1 MLYFIWSLL
10 NLGALVWFLFICFSN
25 LSGMKEKL
33 GLASTIIFVVCCLS
47 FIRESLSNKS
57 LFFSFDTEMANQTTK
72 MYNIENVLFFNLDLM
87 YSFSKDS
94 IKTEISA
101 ITVIN
106 GFVIGHEWKPLTT
119 KVYVK
124 KGIVHYAIAGDHNWE
139 FLGLTLYTDRREFT
153 GTIK

>member
-1 MLYFIWSLL
+1 MIYFLWSLL
-10 NLGALVWFLFICFSN
+10 NLGALVWFLFICFSD
-25 LSGMKEKL
+25 LSGIKEKL

-57 LFFSFDTEMANQTTK
+57 SVLPVDPEMENQTTE
-72 MYNIENVLFFNLDLM
+72 MYNIKNDLFFNLDLM

-94 IKTEISA
+94 LKPEIPA

-106 GFVIGHEWKPLTT
+106 GFVIGHEWKPLLT

-124 KGIVHYAIAGDHNWE
+124 KGIVHYTVVGNQDWK